1 MNLTEQL
8 AIVDRALQKLIRDWE
23 RFFAGDLRQ
32 PPTSDRDR
40 LARRLRLLAEDQE
53 GSRAERFRLEQLQHR
68 FVSYSANWERMLRE
82 QEEGR
87 GRSVAAVRRRGAPTA
102 PGPNASEPGTV
113 DRPGPADLYDRYV
126 AAKRDQGVE
135 VAVDRETFD
144 AEISAKRD
152 KLEGELGRSVRF
164 DVLVEEDGKVRLAA
178 RAAKARPE
186 QE

>member
-102 PGPNASEPGTV
+102 PDPNASEPGTV

-152 KLEGELGRSVRF
+152 KLEQELGRSVRF